1 LGEPYS
7 IEVRAAYHIAR
18 YQALGVRKL
27 YASRLKRI
35 ARRRVE
41 PARELERDVVYFSCR
56 NDLPEQVAS
65 IRSLIRH
72 VGTPSQLLVV
82 SDGSHSKADRDLLRS
97 IGEPVSVVDYGDFAS
112 DALPDVIGDYAR
124 THAFGKKLGVLMSL
138 PLGRAAM
145 YVDSDVL
152 FFPGALSTE
161 AREAFSQPGVW
172 YLPTPEVTFID
183 KRLVRSPDESTRP
196 ANAGFLFCDQ
206 RLRWEEGLAR
216 LPENPPTGK
225 SGDALARAVG
235 DIEQTLVHL
244 AIHHSD
250 AQPLPASLFQLRI
263 DDQFLYRD
271 FTPWRTAAMR
281 HYTNT
286 VRNKF
291 WLAVAGV
298 NRIQPGKGRPQP
310 R

>member
-1 LGEPYS
+1 MRP
-7 IEVRAAYHIAR
+7 AYHIAR

-27 YASRLKRI
+27 YSSRLKRI
-35 ARRRVE
+35 ARRPVE
-41 PARELERDVVYFSCR
+41 PPGELERDVVYFSSR
-56 NDLPEQVAS
+56 RDLPEQVAS

-72 VGTPSQLLVV
+72 AGMPRQLLVV
-82 SDGSHSKADRDLLRS
+82 SDGSHSNADRDLLRS
-97 IGEPVSVVDYGDFAS
+97 MGEPVSVVEYDDIAS
-112 DALPDVIGDYAR
+112 VDLPEEVRQYSRA
-124 THAFGKKLGVLMSL
+124 HAFGKKLGVLMSL
-138 PLGRAAM
+138 PLARPTM
-145 YVDSDVL
+145 YVDSDIL
-152 FFPGALSTE
+152 FFPGASSVE
-161 AREAFSQPGVW
+161 AREAFSRPGVW

-183 KRLVRSPDESTRP
+183 QRLVRSPDEASRP
-196 ANAGFLFCDQ
+196 ANAGFLFCDR
-206 RLRWEEGLAR
+206 RLNWEEGLSR
-216 LPENPPTGK
+216 LPDTPPTGK

-244 AIHHSD
+244 AIHNSG

-291 WLAVAGV
+291 WLAVAGL
-298 NRIQPGKGRPQP
+298 NRLPLGDGRPQP
-310 R
+310 

>member
-1 LGEPYS
+1 
-7 IEVRAAYHIAR
+7 VRPAYHIAR

-27 YASRLKRI
+27 YRSQLKRI

-41 PARELERDVVYFSCR
+41 PAGELERDVVYFSSQR
-56 NDLPEQVAS
+56 DLPEQVVS

-72 VGTPSQLLVV
+72 VGLPSTLLVV
-82 SDGSHSKADRDLLRS
+82 SDGSHSKADRELLRS
-97 IGEPVSVVDYGDFAS
+97 MGETVSVVDYGEMAS
-112 DALPDVIGDYAR
+112 PDLPEEVGQYSRA
-124 THAFGKKLGVLMSL
+124 HAFGKKLGVLMSL

-152 FFPGALSTE
+152 FFPGASSAE
-161 AREAFSQPGVW
+161 AREAFARPGVW

-183 KRLVRSPDESTRP
+183 QRLVRSPDEATRP
-196 ANAGFLFCDQ
+196 ANAGFLFCDR
-206 RLRWEEGLAR
+206 RLSWEEGLTR
-216 LPENPPTGK
+216 LPDTPPTGK
-225 SGDALARAVG
+225 TGDALAQAVG
-235 DIEQTLVHL
+235 DVEQTLVHL
-244 AIHHSD
+244 AIHNSG

-271 FTPWRTAAMR
+271 FTSRRTAAMR

-291 WLAVAGV
+291 WLAVAGSS
-298 NRIQPGKGRPQP
+298 
-310 R
+310 